1 MSRRIRVE
9 GLSRIEGE
17 AGFTVELKDGIVTRL
32 ELKVIE
38 APRFFEA
45 LLVGRSPQD
54 IIDFTARICGICP
67 VAYQLTAALAL
78 ENLGGIST
86 PPDIRKLR
94 RLIYLA
100 EWISSH
106 AVSVF
111 LLMGPDFYGIPAAWG
126 DPRYLEHLQRGLS
139 LKQSAD
145 QLIALLGGRPI
156 HPVGVRIGGFFAT
169 PSRQALTTLAPTL
182 QRSYENSL
190 RALQWATALPFPF
203 QEGDDQD
210 CPYLALSH
218 PTEYPLFDGVLRTS
232 RGQTFAIADSL
243 AAIEEY
249 QTSYSTALHARLTDG
264 GSTYLVGPLARLN
277 LNHRLIPAEI
287 LAKLREGGLELPFT
301 RRLHA
306 IVARCVEL
314 AACFYEAVRIVEEY
328 QQPSAPFVP
337 VALPAGVASWATEA
351 PRGLLLHRYE
361 LDEAGRVAACQLVP
375 PTSQNLAMLEA
386 DLRAY
391 VTAHATLATA
401 ALKRGIEQLIRS
413 YDPCISCS
421 VHLLRD

>member
-17 AGFTVELKDGIVTRL
+17 AGFTVELKDGIVTRV
-32 ELKVIE
+32 ELKVRE
-38 APRFFEA
+38 VPRFFEA

-54 IIDFTARICGICP
+54 VIDFTARICGICP

-78 ENLGGIST
+78 ESLGGISI
-86 PPDIRKLR
+86 PPETRRLR

-111 LLMGPDFYGIPAAWG
+111 LLMGPDFYGIPSAWG
-126 DPRYLEHLQRGLS
+126 DPRYLEHLQRGLT
-139 LKQSAD
+139 LKLCAD

-156 HPVGVRIGGFFAT
+156 HPVAIRIGGFSAT
-169 PSRQALTTLAPTL
+169 PTREALTTLAPALKLGYT
-182 QRSYENSL
+182 SSL
-190 RALQWATALPFPF
+190 EALQWATALPFPF
-203 QEGDDQD
+203 QEEDDQE
-210 CPYLALSH
+210 CTYLALSH
-218 PTEYPLFDGVLRTS
+218 PTEYPLFAGVLRTS
-232 RGQTFAIADSL
+232 RGQTFAIPASL
-243 AAIEEY
+243 DAIEEF
-249 QTSYSTALHARLTDG
+249 QAGYSTALHARLTDG
-264 GSTYLVGPLARLN
+264 GATYLVGPLARLN
-277 LNHRLIPAEI
+277 LNHRLIPTEI
-287 LAKLREGGLELPFT
+287 LAKLREGGFELPFT

-314 AACFYEAVRIVEEY
+314 AVCFHEAVRIVDEY
-328 QQPSAPFVP
+328 QQASAPFVP
-337 VALPAGVASWATEA
+337 GALPAGIASWATEA
-351 PRGLLLHRYE
+351 PRGLLLHCYE
-361 LDEAGRVAACQLVP
+361 LDETGRVAACRLVP

-391 VTAHATLATA
+391 VTAHANLATP
-401 ALKRGIEQLIRS
+401 ALKRGIERLIRS

-421 VHLLRD
+421 VHLLRG